1 MKPPYQETVEAVL
14 AKLGSDPQRG
24 LTTHEAEARLR
35 RFGPN
40 TLVSAPPTPAWRRF
54 AAQFQN
60 PLVALMLVA
69 TLLSAGI
76 WLIERASEL
85 PLEAITILA
94 ILLLNAALGFIQEA
108 RAEQAVAALKRM
120 TAPTATVMRDGR
132 RHRVLAS
139 EVVPGDILLIEEG
152 DAIAADGRVIEAIGL
167 QVSEAALTGES
178 LPITKHTAPLD
189 KVASLGDRR
198 NMVFAG
204 TVVTYGRG
212 RAVVTATGMHTE
224 VGQIADLL
232 QRAEETATP
241 LQAEIT
247 RVSRA
252 LGAIIIA
259 LAVLIIATILLT
271 HSEITVQTVVEALVI
286 GVSLAVAA
294 VPEGLAA
301 ILTIVLALG
310 MQRMAQR
317 NVIVRR
323 LAAVETLGSATVICT
338 DKTGTLTRNEMT
350 VRCLVTT
357 NGQVT
362 FTGSGYAPH
371 GQVLGPDERPLGDGP
386 LRTEVTLALQA
397 AVLANN
403 SILQDRAG
411 RWSIQGDPTEGALRV
426 AAAKF
431 GLPPAPDTPRLGE
444 LPFSA
449 ERKRMSTLHPDPHHP
464 DRMLVFVKG
473 APDVLLAMC
482 CAEQCGDAVRPLSE
496 PRSQQILAIV
506 DALAGQALR
515 TLGVAYRTMP
525 RQLDLTAEEIE
536 RDLIFLG
543 VFGLLDPPRPEAKA
557 AVTRAAQ
564 AGIRVVMIT
573 GDHPRTAA
581 AIAAELGIADPGA
594 HVVTG
599 AALHNMDEQAL
610 ARVVQTTTVYA
621 RVSPEQKLRLVQ
633 ALKQHGHV
641 VAMTGDGVNDA
652 PALKQADIGIAMGI
666 TGTDVAKE
674 AADMILTD
682 DNFASIVAA
691 VEEGRGIFSN
701 IRKFLRY
708 LLSSNIG
715 EVLTMFLGLLLAGV
729 LIGAP
734 AVPLLAVHILW
745 INLVTD
751 SGPALALGIDPPAA
765 YLMRRPPR
773 PRGQGVIDRP
783 MWAGLLVTGFTMA
796 VGTLLMFDYA
806 LPGGLLTGSGD
817 LVYARTLAFTTL
829 VLFQLFN
836 VFNARSDHERIGVDL
851 FRNRWL
857 WGAVLISLA
866 LQIAVVHLPVL
877 QRAFQTAS
885 LSAGDWAICILVA
898 SSVVWIRE
906 GMKVL
911 TRRFTAVR

>member
-1 MKPPYQETVEAVL
+1 VKPPYQETVEAVL
-14 AKLGSDPQRG
+14 AELGSDPQRG

-35 RFGPN
+35 WFGPN

-189 KVASLGDRR
+189 EVASLGDRR

-252 LGAIIIA
+252 LGAIVIA

-271 HSEITVQTVVEALVI
+271 HSEITVQTIAEALVI

-371 GQVLGPDERPLGDGP
+371 GQVLGPDERPLGMV
-386 LRTEVTLALQA
+386 R
-397 AVLANN
+397 
-403 SILQDRAG
+403 
-411 RWSIQGDPTEGALRV
+411 
-426 AAAKF
+426 
-431 GLPPAPDTPRLGE
+431 
-444 LPFSA
+444 
-449 ERKRMSTLHPDPHHP
+449 
-464 DRMLVFVKG
+464 
-473 APDVLLAMC
+473 
-482 CAEQCGDAVRPLSE
+482 CA
-496 PRSQQILAIV
+496 PRSRWPFRRQFWPKTASFRIAP
-506 DALAGQALR
+506 AAGQSRATPPKARCASQRPNSACRRRRTHRASASCPSRPSASECPRCTPTRITPIACWSSSRARPTCCSPCAALNS
-515 TLGVAYRTMP
+515 
-525 RQLDLTAEEIE
+525 
-536 RDLIFLG
+536 
-543 VFGLLDPPRPEAKA
+543 A
-557 AVTRAAQ
+557 ATQSAHYLSRAA
-564 AGIRVVMIT
+564 
-573 GDHPRTAA
+573 
-581 AIAAELGIADPGA
+581 
-594 HVVTG
+594 
-599 AALHNMDEQAL
+599 
-610 ARVVQTTTVYA
+610 
-621 RVSPEQKLRLVQ
+621 
-633 ALKQHGHV
+633 
-641 VAMTGDGVNDA
+641 
-652 PALKQADIGIAMGI
+652 
-666 TGTDVAKE
+666 
-674 AADMILTD
+674 
-682 DNFASIVAA
+682 
-691 VEEGRGIFSN
+691 
-701 IRKFLRY
+701 
-708 LLSSNIG
+708 
-715 EVLTMFLGLLLAGV
+715 
-729 LIGAP
+729 
-734 AVPLLAVHILW
+734 
-745 INLVTD
+745 
-751 SGPALALGIDPPAA
+751 
-765 YLMRRPPR
+765 
-773 PRGQGVIDRP
+773 
-783 MWAGLLVTGFTMA
+783 
-796 VGTLLMFDYA
+796 
-806 LPGGLLTGSGD
+806 
-817 LVYARTLAFTTL
+817 
-829 VLFQLFN
+829 
-836 VFNARSDHERIGVDL
+836 
-851 FRNRWL
+851 NRFW
-857 WGAVLISLA
+857 
-866 LQIAVVHLPVL
+866 P
-877 QRAFQTAS
+877 
-885 LSAGDWAICILVA
+885 
-898 SSVVWIRE
+898 
-906 GMKVL
+906 
-911 TRRFTAVR
+911 